1 MKTPIQ
7 EAIDFINELNDK
19 DTSEFNYYHSA
30 IIEKLNELL
39 EKEKEQI
46 IGDYF
51 NGKKSGVEI
60 WKNGLPDI
68 TAEEYYN
75 QTYNQNK

>member
-1 MKTPIQ
+1 MSKTAMQ
-7 EAIDFINELNDK
+7 EAIELVKKYD
-19 DTSEFNYYHSA
+19 SREIPFNVM
-30 IIEKLNELL
+30 LFNLELL
-39 EKEKEQI
+39 LKKEKEQI

-75 QTYNQNK
+75 QTYNNGEN

>member
-1 MKTPIQ
+1 MQ
-7 EAIDFINELNDK
+7 EAIELVKKYD
-19 DTSEFNYYHSA
+19 SREIPFNVM
-30 IIEKLNELL
+30 LFNLELL
-39 EKEKEQI
+39 LKKEKEQI

-60 WKNGLPDI
+60 WENGLPDI

>member
-1 MKTPIQ
+1 MSKTAMQ
-7 EAIDFINELNDK
+7 EAIELVKKYD
-19 DTSEFNYYHSA
+19 SREIPFNVM
-30 IIEKLNELL
+30 LFNLELL
-39 EKEKEQI
+39 LKKEKEQI

>member
-1 MKTPIQ
+1 MQ
-7 EAIDFINELNDK
+7 
-19 DTSEFNYYHSA
+19 
-30 IIEKLNELL
+30 ELL
-39 EKEKEQI
+39 EHLVNEWSSPSDCWNPSKVIDKVESMIEKEKEQI

-75 QTYNQNK
+75 QTYKPETT